1 MKTARLVFGILTLI
15 LCVVVLFQSCAV
27 GIHNSIENNGD
38 RGGAAGFFVFVFM
51 VVSGVLSITAKS
63 KRGGFTTAGFYFLAG
78 CIAILNN
85 KVFKDLSVWGMLN
98 LCFALIIFIM
108 AAFQREKGED
118 FPLIPTCAEKEPPQ
132 QPTPAEHVSVQRQMF
147 CGQCGKPIE
156 GGNRFCV
163 YCGSPVSARQEAK
176 EVD

>member
-51 VVSGVLSITAKS
+51 VVSGVLSITVKS
-63 KRGGFTTAGFYFLAG
+63 RRGGFTTAGFYFLAG
-78 CIAILNN
+78 AIAVSNN
-85 KVFKDLSVWGMLN
+85 AVFKDLSVWGMLN
-98 LCFALIIFIM
+98 LGFALIIFIM
-108 AAFQREKGED
+108 TACQKEKDEE
-118 FPLIPTCAEKEPPQ
+118 FSHEATKVESVQPQ
-132 QPTPAEHVSVQRQMF
+132 QRY

-156 GGNRFCV
+156 NGNRFCV